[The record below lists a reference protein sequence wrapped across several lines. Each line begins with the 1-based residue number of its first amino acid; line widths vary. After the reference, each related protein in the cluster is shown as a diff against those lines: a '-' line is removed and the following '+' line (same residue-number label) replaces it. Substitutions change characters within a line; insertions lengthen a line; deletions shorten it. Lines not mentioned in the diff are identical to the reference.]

1 MAPRFRPRLLA
12 GDAGCHRRHGGCGH
26 RRAGE
31 DRRRRLGCPPAR
43 PAGEYGQRAGSAP
56 SLVLIEE
63 PDCQPGRQRL
73 QASGCCASSE
83 WIRRAIALGRA
94 TSKWNQHGSDHF
106 DGEIEAC
113 INGRAV
119 SVGAYFGE
127 DVRGIVGRLPTEQL
141 EDGGGNCGA
150 GRGSTPGRMRH

>member
-1 MAPRFRPRLLA
+1 M
-12 GDAGCHRRHGGCGH
+12 
-26 RRAGE
+26 
-31 DRRRRLGCPPAR
+31 
-43 PAGEYGQRAGSAP
+43 PAGTAT
-56 SLVLIEE
+56 V
-63 PDCQPGRQRL
+63 